1 MSAAPLAR
9 LLVILGLGLA
19 AVGGLVW
26 LIDRLGFSL
35 GRLPGDIRIQ
45 GENFS
50 CVFALGTSILISIL
64 LTVGLNLII
73 RIANR

>member
-1 MSAAPLAR
+1 MAR
-9 LLVILGLGLA
+9 LLVILGLSLA
-19 AVGGLVW
+19 AVGGLIW
-26 LIDRLGFSL
+26 LVDRLGFSI

-64 LTVGLNLII
+64 LTLGLNFLF
-73 RIANR
+73 RIVNR

>member
-1 MSAAPLAR
+1 MSVAPMAR
-9 LLVILGLGLA
+9 LLVILGLSLA
-19 AVGGLVW
+19 AVGGLIW
-26 LIDRLGFSL
+26 LVDRLGFSI

-64 LTVGLNLII
+64 LTLGLNFLF
-73 RIANR
+73 RIVNR